1 MANAERLWATYRH
14 IEAHPETWDQSM
26 WHCGTSFCFAGHGA
40 VTIAGAPIHSPGTM
54 YGSGVTLREED
65 ADAFEYYDAGDVVS
79 IQQYAQVYFDL
90 TGRQAEGLFSAGNS
104 LSHIKRLIEMYTDT
118 TLTGV

>member
-65 ADAFEYYDAGDVVS
+65 ADAFEDDDAGDVVS
-79 IQQYAQVYFDL
+79 IQQYTQRYCHL
-90 TGRQAEGLFSAGNS
+90 TARQAAGLFPAGNS
-104 LSHIKRLIEMYTDT
+104 LSDIMRLIELYTDP